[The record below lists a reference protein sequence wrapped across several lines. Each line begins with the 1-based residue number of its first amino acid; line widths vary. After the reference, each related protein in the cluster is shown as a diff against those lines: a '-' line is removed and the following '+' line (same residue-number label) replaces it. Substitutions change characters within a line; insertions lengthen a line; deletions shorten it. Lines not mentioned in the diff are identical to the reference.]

1 MPGWLFCTYAVLYSV
16 MRFGLSELRFDE
28 QTIDG
33 IPVPQIVAAV
43 VIGIAIILAGVLRRF
58 PRQGHRGVGGDR
70 VFGPPLEAEPEDES
84 TPAPAMSASVP
95 VTLYTRAGCHL
106 CDEARVLL
114 DTLAG
119 SLGFSLEAVDIDQDA
134 ELRDRY
140 HEAVPVIA
148 LGAEEIA
155 RAPIRAAALEARLRE
170 RYR

>member
-1 MPGWLFCTYAVLYSV
+1 
-16 MRFGLSELRFDE
+16 
-28 QTIDG
+28 
-33 IPVPQIVAAV
+33 
-43 VIGIAIILAGVLRRF
+43 
-58 PRQGHRGVGGDR
+58 
-70 VFGPPLEAEPEDES
+70 
-84 TPAPAMSASVP
+84 MSASIP
-95 VTLYTRAGCHL
+95 VTLYTRAGCQL
-106 CDEARVLL
+106 CDEAHALL

-140 HEAVPVIA
+140 TEAVPVIA